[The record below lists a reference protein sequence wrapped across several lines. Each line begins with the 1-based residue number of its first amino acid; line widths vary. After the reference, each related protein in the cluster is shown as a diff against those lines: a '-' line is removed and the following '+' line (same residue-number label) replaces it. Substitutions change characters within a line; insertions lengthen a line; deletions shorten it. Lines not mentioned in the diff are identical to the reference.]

1 MSTNVTSKP
10 MVKPLKG
17 AASSGATDVV
27 FDTLVAG
34 NLEIPGLFE
43 DSTIFN
49 IVIEDSVINNTII
62 GVDGDTIGYF
72 SELTVNG
79 DTFLMNNLGDIGVYW
94 DSQNNIFNI
103 NTDLKVTGCSILGN
117 LEICENYIKAINMR
131 FTVN

>member
-72 SELTVNG
+72 NSKWRYV
-79 DTFLMNNLGDIGVYW
+79 
-94 DSQNNIFNI
+94 FN
-103 NTDLKVTGCSILGN
+103 
-117 LEICENYIKAINMR
+117 E
-131 FTVN
+131 